1 MSSVKRSIT
10 LLSYNFSK
18 KTRNDTED
26 LASSSNTPTT
36 TITIMNDD
44 SSLGVSSDSQN
55 LNNVIVE
62 PDCAAESNEL
72 NAIDSRPDTNNKDI
86 GYYILNKL
94 PIDDNLKYSL
104 LTNHFKPNGK
114 YSFPTAY
121 SNDQKTS
128 RRFLISWLNDNS
140 FLAYSPYI
148 EGCYCINCV
157 LFRNVQGQKLELFV
171 DTPCYKYK
179 HLKHFSTSLKSH
191 INSQFHQNSMI
202 ATDNFI
208 RTYKDPSLS
217 ISSLIDK
224 NRIEKINRNKA
235 ILLSIIKIIITC
247 ARQNIPIRGHSDE
260 SISEIRSNVDDINC
274 PAGSN
279 FIALLKQRIDAGD
292 EILRDHIQY
301 GPKNALYTS
310 SQVQNEII
318 DCIHKY
324 MLNDILHRIENCL
337 FSIIV
342 DETTDAST
350 VEQVSFSIR
359 YYDNKTNDIRED
371 FLAFIETVSCT
382 GESISNI
389 ILDYLRAYNLPFDNC
404 IGQAYDG
411 ASNMAGIY
419 RGCQA
424 LIKQK
429 CPDADYYHCSNHCL
443 NLALIDSC
451 GIAHIR
457 NMMGT
462 IKEVINFFS
471 DSPKRMQALRS
482 EINDY
487 QGEYVSLTN
496 KKRLISLC
504 DTRWVDR
511 NTSIETFLELYIPII
526 NTLDKFRHGKLKD
539 PTAEQLFHAI
549 NNFQHIISTC
559 ISCFLL
565 SDIVPISRLLQTET
579 LDFSSANQ
587 HVEELLHK
595 FEQRKLQ
602 AQDYFD
608 NVIYSHA
615 GELCKELFV
624 TPTIPRHAVLSY
636 RKQNTP
642 VPNPEIFYC
651 DRVYL
656 PFLDELINNISG
668 RLSSLK
674 CERIILLSKLRP
686 ELILRENSFELSKSL
701 SKQFADRLPSP
712 LQLNSE
718 LERWQKKCNDLLK
731 MNEEWKKKWI
741 NELIKEADHVLFPNV
756 RFLLIFLAT
765 LPVSTASAERS
776 FSKLSSIKTYHRSTM
791 KQNRL
796 NGLAMAYIHKDI
808 NIDADEILKIYC
820 QKYNRRLDF
829 GM

>member
-1 MSSVKRSIT
+1 
-10 LLSYNFSK
+10 
-18 KTRNDTED
+18 
-26 LASSSNTPTT
+26 
-36 TITIMNDD
+36 
-44 SSLGVSSDSQN
+44 
-55 LNNVIVE
+55 
-62 PDCAAESNEL
+62 
-72 NAIDSRPDTNNKDI
+72 
-86 GYYILNKL
+86 
-94 PIDDNLKYSL
+94 
-104 LTNHFKPNGK
+104 
-114 YSFPTAY
+114 
-121 SNDQKTS
+121 
-128 RRFLISWLNDNS
+128 
-140 FLAYSPYI
+140 
-148 EGCYCINCV
+148 
-157 LFRNVQGQKLELFV
+157 
-171 DTPCYKYK
+171 
-179 HLKHFSTSLKSH
+179 
-191 INSQFHQNSMI
+191 
-202 ATDNFI
+202 
-208 RTYKDPSLS
+208 
-217 ISSLIDK
+217 
-224 NRIEKINRNKA
+224 
-235 ILLSIIKIIITC
+235 
-247 ARQNIPIRGHSDE
+247 
-260 SISEIRSNVDDINC
+260 
-274 PAGSN
+274 
-279 FIALLKQRIDAGD
+279 
-292 EILRDHIQY
+292 
-301 GPKNALYTS
+301 
-310 SQVQNEII
+310 
-318 DCIHKY
+318 

-457 NMMGT
+457 YMMGT